1 MVLFPGFNPQSLDS
15 RDKGKDWR
23 EKVRNGKIGGE
34 EKRGIC
40 PRGKHATF
48 FFLFPTCRSH
58 RPVPQ

>member
-48 FFLFPTCRSH
+48 FLVSNL
-58 RPVPQ
+58 